1 MHDIIKEI
9 VDITMYYMK
18 NKKPPFEVANE
29 MIGYVAGI
37 LKLVRKL
44 SATPFLSINP
54 VLQRSNRIKKIH
66 GPLAIGQITL
76 SLEQVTVVLNG
87 KRVLT
92 PPENIA
98 DVAI

>member
-1 MHDIIKEI
+1 
-9 VDITMYYMK
+9 MK

-66 GPLAIGQITL
+66 GSLAIG
-76 SLEQVTVVLNG
+76 
-87 KRVLT
+87 
-92 PPENIA
+92 
-98 DVAI
+98 

>member
-1 MHDIIKEI
+1 
-9 VDITMYYMK
+9 MK

-54 VLQRSNRIKKIH
+54 VLQRSNRIKR
-66 GPLAIGQITL
+66 
-76 SLEQVTVVLNG
+76 SMVLWQSG
-87 KRVLT
+87 RSRFL
-92 PPENIA
+92 
-98 DVAI
+98 